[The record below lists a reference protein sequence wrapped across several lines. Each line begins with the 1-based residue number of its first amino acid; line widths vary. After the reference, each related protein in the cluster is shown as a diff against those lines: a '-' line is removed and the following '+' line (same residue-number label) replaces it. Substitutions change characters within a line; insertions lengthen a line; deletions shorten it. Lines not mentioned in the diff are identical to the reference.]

1 MEIKYLG
8 YKNGWT
14 DMPLAGGWKKC
25 IVRGKSLII
34 LQGNAGG
41 RILGEKMRLINSN
54 GFWYN
59 VLHGGSMNNI
69 HVISIQHGYLLKTP
83 LTLSNLFDLITSFKQ
98 ILQNQ
103 GIKSPTVDLQRINL
117 SDLLFRLTWDPFSL
131 NVSTQRVDLFFT
143 CKYAPDNK
151 ETYRQIVGK
160 IRSLMS
166 ALFSF
171 LNGGYGIHRLGLVG
185 NYMLLE
191 KDISPLEHINKILL
205 NDQMK
210 NRKFSVQTLEGYDPG
225 EWKSY
230 KFNDVKRVWDA
241 NYNVPGYPSVRNLG
255 IIRDINISFPNK
267 SMTDEEYNEF
277 INFAEEQFLSCDA
290 IIKVVS

>member
-1 MEIKYLG
+1 M
-8 YKNGWT
+8 
-14 DMPLAGGWKKC
+14 
-25 IVRGKSLII
+25 S
-34 LQGNAGG
+34 
-41 RILGEKMRLINSN
+41 LINSK

-59 VLHGGSMNNI
+59 VVYGGDMNNI

-83 LTLSNLFDLITSFKQ
+83 LTLLNLFDLVTSFKQ
-98 ILQNQ
+98 ILQKQ
-103 GIKSPTVDLQRINL
+103 RIESPTVDLQRINI
-117 SDLLFRLTWDPFSL
+117 SDLLFRLTWDSFSL

-143 CKYAPDNK
+143 SKYAPDNN

-171 LNGGYGIHRLGLVG
+171 LNEGYGIHRLGLVG

-205 NDQMK
+205 DNQMK
-210 NRKFSVQTLEGYDPG
+210 NREFSVQALEGYDPG

-241 NYNVPGYPSVRNLG
+241 NYNVSGYPPVRNLG
-255 IIRDINISFPNK
+255 ITRDINISFPNK
-267 SMTDEEYNEF
+267 RMTDEEYNEF
-277 INFAEEQFLSCDA
+277 INFAEEKFLSCDA
-290 IIKVVS
+290 VMKVVS

>member
-1 MEIKYLG
+1 MP
-8 YKNGWT
+8 
-14 DMPLAGGWKKC
+14 PLAAEWKRYPVRAKC
-25 IVRGKSLII
+25 ERTPPGD
-34 LQGNAGG
+34 AGG
-41 RILGEKMRLINSN
+41 IRLGETMSLINSK

-59 VLHGGSMNNI
+59 VVYGGDMNNI

-83 LTLSNLFDLITSFKQ
+83 LTLSNLFDLVTSFKQ
-98 ILQNQ
+98 ILQKQ
-103 GIKSPTVDLQRINL
+103 RIESPTVDLQRINI
-117 SDLLFRLTWDPFSL
+117 SDLLFRLTWDSFSL

-143 CKYAPDNK
+143 SKYAPDNN

-171 LNGGYGIHRLGLVG
+171 LNEGYGIHRLGLVG

-205 NDQMK
+205 DDQMK
-210 NRKFSVQTLEGYDPG
+210 NREFSVQALEGYDPG

-241 NYNVPGYPSVRNLG
+241 NYNVPGHLPVRNLG
-255 IIRDINISFPNK
+255 ITRDINISFPNK
-267 SMTDEEYNEF
+267 RMTDEEYNEF
-277 INFAEEQFLSCDA
+277 INFAEEKFLSCDA
-290 IIKVVS
+290 VMKVVS